1 MSLASEDLS
10 DRIRTLLPP
19 LLPVTEQKMF
29 GGRCF
34 MLAGNI
40 LVCPMKDG
48 GMLVR
53 VGKDNYET
61 ALTRPG
67 TGPMLMSGRTMS
79 GFIQVAGDVLEDDE
93 ALADWIDYARS
104 FVDTLPAKE
113 R

>member
-1 MSLASEDLS
+1 MSLASEELS
-10 DRIRTLLPP
+10 DRIRALLPP
-19 LLPVTEQKMF
+19 LLPVSEQKMF

-34 MLAGNI
+34 MLSGNM
-40 LVCPMKDG
+40 LVCPMKAG

-53 VGKDNYET
+53 VGKDNYED

-79 GFIQVAGDVLEDDE
+79 GFIEVFGDALEDDE
-93 ALADWIDYARS
+93 ALAGWIDYARR
-104 FVDTLPAKE
+104 FVDTLPPKA